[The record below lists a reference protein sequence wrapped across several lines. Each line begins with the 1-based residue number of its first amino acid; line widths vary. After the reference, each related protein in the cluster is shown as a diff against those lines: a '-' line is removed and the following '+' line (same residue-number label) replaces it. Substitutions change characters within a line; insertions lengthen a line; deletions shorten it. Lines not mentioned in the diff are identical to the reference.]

1 MDENTTALSPEE
13 KKRTVRLI
21 DGQDYDPWE
30 CRGRAPSA
38 ETAAF
43 GLARLNRY
51 GGHTTRPY
59 SVAEHSIWMALY
71 IVCGGTDN
79 PLFQESAAWFAGGTD
94 PNEALRGL
102 CMSRIFEATSI
113 LVRESDP
120 LVLEVRFDG
129 KKQQCTT
136 LSYLNWKTACY
147 ALVHDAPEGCGLV
160 DLPSPV
166 GGRPELRE
174 YRLAHDRCLAW
185 LCEEWKLEP
194 PSQWWERVHPVD
206 TAILGAERVLRVG
219 LPTTPSMMLPTWPM
233 FALDREHDLSRHGD
247 GYIRQLW
254 LSLYRHFRR
263 GM

>member
-129 KKQQCTT
+129 KKQCTT
-136 LSYLNWKTACY
+136 LFEREEPWYWLARFVEPDSLHQEAQITVASQ
-147 ALVHDAPEGCGLV
+147 PEIQWNVTLMGFI
-160 DLPSPV
+160 
-166 GGRPELRE
+166 RPNPR
-174 YRLAHDRCLAW
+174 
-185 LCEEWKLEP
+185 
-194 PSQWWERVHPVD
+194 
-206 TAILGAERVLRVG
+206 
-219 LPTTPSMMLPTWPM
+219 TT
-233 FALDREHDLSRHGD
+233 
-247 GYIRQLW
+247 
-254 LSLYRHFRR
+254 
-263 GM
+263 